1 MDPLSEMLSLLKLQ
15 NYVSGG
21 FVVSAEAGFEFPK
34 HPGIKC
40 YAAVSGSCWLLF
52 EGADEAV
59 PSTMPAL
66 SPRQACDDKRSCGSQ
81 PAYGSLS
88 DCR

>member
-34 HPGIKC
+34 HPGYQVLRRSVRILL
-40 YAAVSGSCWLLF
+40 VVVRGS
-52 EGADEAV
+52 
-59 PSTMPAL
+59 
-66 SPRQACDDKRSCGSQ
+66 
-81 PAYGSLS
+81 
-88 DCR
+88 